1 MNPSINDELANKVFH
16 LTKALNQ
23 AKTIIDSLEQQNS
36 CLKDALA
43 NLASVNNEDYDK
55 CLEDYSGHPNITV

>member
-23 AKTIIDSLEQQNS
+23 AKDIINLLEQQNT
-36 CLKDALA
+36 CLKDALT
-43 NLASVNNEDYDK
+43 NLASINKEDYAK
-55 CLEDYSGHPNITV
+55 CLENYGESTISF